1 MNNQII
7 LNEDQEK
14 VVSTAVKFLNTD
26 GSQVFQFTG
35 SAGT

>member
-1 MNNQII
+1 MSNQII

-14 VVSTAVKFLNTD
+14 VVSAAVRFLNTD
-26 GSQVFQFTG
+26 GPQVFQFTG